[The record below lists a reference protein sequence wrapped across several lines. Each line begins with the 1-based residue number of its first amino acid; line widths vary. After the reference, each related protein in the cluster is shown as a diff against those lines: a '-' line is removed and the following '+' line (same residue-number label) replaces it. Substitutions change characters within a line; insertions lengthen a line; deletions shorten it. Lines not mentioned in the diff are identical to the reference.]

1 MIEKRKLAK
10 DMRNY
15 LSRNERI
22 YWGVAGEHVE
32 SQLYLF
38 FSFLW
43 VSEWGYLDNTQ
54 HLRCLALWHETV
66 KFLEFL
72 TRTVKNSL

>member
-1 MIEKRKLAK
+1 MIEKQKLAK

-38 FSFLW
+38 FSFYECLN
-43 VSEWGYLDNTQ
+43 GGTLITLNT
-54 HLRCLALWHETV
+54 
-66 KFLEFL
+66 
-72 TRTVKNSL
+72 